1 MKGFKRK
8 AQEEKAQPLNW
19 TQVAIIAFCVMMAV
33 GMILSTFGTNWLNF
47 FTKIK
52 EGDGVSIDF
61 TFYDDLGRPV
71 VTTSQTIYQ
80 KAIEN
85 GDVIFFAG
93 RMPIIAGAMSEKELV
108 PIEVFSQYTAS
119 GFMKFG
125 LFGPELDEM
134 SSALINQKVGSAMTV
149 EIPMSQDLVRFMDNE
164 QFIQIAGDILDIVVV
179 GDQLPIAFSET
190 PQIALDDATPQT
202 YLRTATITEITDE
215 GVILYYGYPYVVV
228 SIAELRATA

>member
-8 AQEEKAQPLNW
+8 PQEEKAQPINW
-19 TQVAIIAFCVMMAV
+19 IQICIIAFCVMMAV
-33 GMILSTFGTNWLNF
+33 GMVVSTFGTSWLNF

-71 VTTSQTIYQ
+71 VTTSQTAYQ

-93 RMPIIAGAMSEKELV
+93 AMPIIAGTTSGRELV

-119 GFMKFG
+119 GLMEFG

-134 SSALINQKVGSAMTV
+134 SYAIIDQKVGSVINV
-149 EIPMSQDLVRFMDNE
+149 EIPMSEDLIRFMDNE
-164 QFIQIAGDILDIVVV
+164 QFMQVAGDVLDLVGV

-190 PQIALDDATPQT
+190 PQIALDNATPQT

-215 GVILYYGYPYVVV
+215 GVTLSYGYPYVVV
-228 SIAELRATA
+228 SVADLRVAA